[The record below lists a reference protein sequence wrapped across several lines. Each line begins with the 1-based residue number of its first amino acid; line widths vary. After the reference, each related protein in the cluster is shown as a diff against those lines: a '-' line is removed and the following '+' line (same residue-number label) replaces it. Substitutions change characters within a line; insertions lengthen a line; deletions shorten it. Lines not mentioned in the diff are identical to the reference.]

1 MMIVCRFK
9 YLLDIVIAVNKFYQ
23 APSLKPS
30 VRVKLLKLAR
40 KLKEEEKI
48 FVKIKDDIA
57 LSLCKKDSKGKP
69 ITKKQNINGVMM
81 DIYDFEQENKIKYQE
96 KILPVLETEI
106 KFEFETIKLKLED
119 VCNSPLYIK
128 DIDVLMDYGILIEG
142 NDEDDR
148 TKKPK
153 IITANH

>member
-1 MMIVCRFK
+1 
-9 YLLDIVIAVNKFYQ
+9 
-23 APSLKPS
+23 
-30 VRVKLLKLAR
+30 
-40 KLKEEEKI
+40 
-48 FVKIKDDIA
+48 
-57 LSLCKKDSKGKP
+57 
-69 ITKKQNINGVMM
+69 M